1 MKKTIIYFA
10 RTAFVAVALLA
21 GTSCNITEK
30 ETAEINDGKVV
41 LTVNLDSGTDLSMT
55 TRASLDAAGET
66 KINDVQI
73 FVFNK
78 EDGSL
83 DSYHNGSASKQIK
96 IRCTTGKKRVFSII
110 NAPSLSSYT
119 DTTTLMEQ
127 TTSLSDN
134 SIGGFVMTGRA
145 SATLPAQNTVN
156 LSVSRITSRVCIK
169 SISVDFTSEGYKNL
183 DFIIKSIYMINVA
196 GNTDYSVTATPTAW
210 YNKSSHSDNNMDAL
224 LYKRIET
231 KLTSTSALTPNEYFY
246 VYPNPTAD
254 DNSDKPFTPRYTR
267 LVIEATLGGT
277 TCYYPIS
284 LKGLE
289 RNKTYTVSS
298 LKITRPGSDDPD
310 KEITSTEC
318 PFNIEVE
325 DWIAGTDQ
333 NLVI

>member
-10 RTAFVAVALLA
+10 RTAFVAIALLA
-21 GTSCNITEK
+21 GTSCSETEK
-30 ETAEINDGKVV
+30 ETAGINDGKVV
-41 LTVNLDSGTDLSMT
+41 LTVNLDSGSDLSMT
-55 TRASLDAAGET
+55 TRASLDAAGEK
-66 KINDVQI
+66 KINNVQI

-83 DSYHNGSASKQIK
+83 DSYHNGSESKQIK
-96 IRCTTGKKRVFSII
+96 IRCTTGKKRIFSII

-119 DTTTLMEQ
+119 DTTALMAQ
-127 TTSLSDN
+127 TTSLRDN

-145 SATLPAQNTVN
+145 SATLPAQSTVN

-169 SISVDFTSEGYKNL
+169 SISVDFTSEGYKNME
-183 DFIIKSIYMINVA
+183 FIIKSIYMINVA
-196 GNTDYSVTATPTAW
+196 GDTDYNATATPNTW
-210 YNKSSHSDNNMDAL
+210 YNQSKHLDDSMDAL
-224 LYKRIET
+224 LYKSINSS
-231 KLTSTSALTPNEYFY
+231 LTSTSALTPNEYFY
-246 VYPNPTAD
+246 VYPNPTAS

-310 KEITSTEC
+310 KEITSAEC

-325 DWIAGTDQ
+325 EWITGTDQ